1 MGISIE
7 NWLFGSISMSQLA
20 LKFNSYCFL
29 FSVIDCYSSSLATR
43 ELFFWQSTISLGKS
57 FQDIKLDP
65 LDKQPSTRFSL
76 QHYMNINLTEL
87 FYFLKKVRPTT
98 CSIGVHENIKQLFL
112 SLFLG
117 LVLPILNRT
126 VLDQANKGEEPCL
139 KWSKSNKHIEGLLLE
154 KLGVVLVLW
163 RVKMVR
169 LHGQISTSRVVSYL
183 LKGRKFAHILMSM
196 LPNHIQIEFYLKW
209 LN

>member
-43 ELFFWQSTISLGKS
+43 ELFFLTEHPAISLGKS
-57 FQDIKLDP
+57 FQDMKLDP

-112 SLFLG
+112 LLFLG

-126 VLDQANKGEEPCL
+126 VLDQANKGEKPCL
-139 KWSKSNKHIEGLLLE
+139 KWSKLNKHIEGLLLE
-154 KLGVVLVLW
+154 KLGVVLVL
-163 RVKMVR
+163 
-169 LHGQISTSRVVSYL
+169 
-183 LKGRKFAHILMSM
+183 
-196 LPNHIQIEFYLKW
+196 
-209 LN
+209 